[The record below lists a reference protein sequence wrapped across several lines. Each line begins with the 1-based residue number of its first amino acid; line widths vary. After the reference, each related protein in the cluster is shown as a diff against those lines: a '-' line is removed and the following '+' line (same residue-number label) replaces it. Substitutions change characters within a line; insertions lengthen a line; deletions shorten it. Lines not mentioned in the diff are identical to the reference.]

1 MKKINYLLMIAC
13 MILFL
18 TGCGK
23 NVYETGVEALQ
34 SGNYE
39 DAIQCFEKSLEKGK
53 NTADSYRGLGIAL
66 WETQKYEE
74 AAKALDS
81 ALETGT
87 SKDGTIY
94 NMLGC
99 CYLQTKEYE
108 KAQKMFEKALED
120 TNCSEEMV
128 KEIEFNQIVALEKLE
143 KTDEAKSLLGEY
155 VEKYPDDERAAKEK
169 EFLETR

>member
-1 MKKINYLLMIAC
+1 M
-13 MILFL
+13 
-18 TGCGK
+18 
-23 NVYETGVEALQ
+23 
-34 SGNYE
+34 
-39 DAIQCFEKSLEKGK
+39 AI
-53 NTADSYRGLGIAL
+53 TV
-66 WETQKYEE
+66 
-74 AAKALDS
+74 
-81 ALETGT
+81 
-87 SKDGTIY
+87 
-94 NMLGC
+94 
-99 CYLQTKEYE
+99 YE